1 MSSILVIE
9 ESRKWL
15 NHVKKALVPP
25 HDLSCW
31 SYEKDIGTLL
41 KEKEYEIILLSLQ
54 LEKLDSFGL
63 LKRVKLLSP
72 YTSVVAISEIDEA
85 DLIVKAVKEPKIRHS
100 HRLIHSFCLFLS
112 KKTFSDLRSRLF

>member
-1 MSSILVIE
+1 MSNILVIE

-31 SYEKDIGTLL
+31 SDEKDIETLL
-41 KEKEYEIILLSLQ
+41 KQKEYEIILLSLQ
-54 LEKLDSFGL
+54 LEKLDSFGM

-72 YTSVVAISEIDEA
+72 HIPVVAIS
-85 DLIVKAVKEPKIRHS
+85 KN
-100 HRLIHSFCLFLS
+100 
-112 KKTFSDLRSRLF
+112 